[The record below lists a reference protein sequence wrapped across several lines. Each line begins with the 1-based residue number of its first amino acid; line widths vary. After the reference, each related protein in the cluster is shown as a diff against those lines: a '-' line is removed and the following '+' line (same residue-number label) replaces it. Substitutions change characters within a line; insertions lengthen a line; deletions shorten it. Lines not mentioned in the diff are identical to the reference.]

1 MPILADKKIL
11 ITGIASKKSIAYGIA
26 KAMHEQGAQLAFT
39 YQNERLKSR
48 VEAVAEEFGSSI
60 CLPLDVTQQADLD
73 NLQQAL
79 SEQWGILDGV
89 VHAIAYAPANE
100 LQGKITDSCTREGF
114 QIAHD
119 ISAYSLIALAQ
130 ACQALLEKAEQSSI
144 ITLTYNASQQTVPSY
159 NVMAMAKASLEA
171 GVRYLAADMGLQGV
185 RVNAISAGPIK
196 TLAAAGIKNFRTM
209 LNQNA
214 NKSAL
219 GRNVTIEEVG
229 NTAAFLAS
237 PLSSGIT
244 GEILYVDAGYRNISM
259 SAQSLES

>member
-1 MPILADKKIL
+1 MQLLANKKIL

-26 KAMHEQGAQLAFT
+26 ESMHKHGAELAFT

-48 VEAVAEEFGSSI
+48 VEAAAAEFGSSI
-60 CLPLDVTQQADLD
+60 CLPLDVTHQADID
-73 NLQQAL
+73 NIRTELEA
-79 SEQWGILDGV
+79 QWGQLDGL
-89 VHAIAYAPANE
+89 VHAIAYAPAEE
-100 LQGKITDSCTREGF
+100 LKGKITESCTREGF

-119 ISAYSLIALAQ
+119 ISAYSLVALAQ
-130 ACQALLEKAEQSSI
+130 ACQPLLEKSTTSSI

-171 GVRYLAADMGLQGV
+171 GVRYLASDMGAEGI

-209 LNQNA
+209 LGYNA

-219 GRNVTIEEVG
+219 KRNVTIQEVG
-229 NTAAFLAS
+229 DTATFLAS
-237 PLSSGIT
+237 DMSSGIS
-244 GEILYVDAGYRNISM
+244 GEILYVDAGYRNVSM
-259 SAQSLES
+259 SAESLAD